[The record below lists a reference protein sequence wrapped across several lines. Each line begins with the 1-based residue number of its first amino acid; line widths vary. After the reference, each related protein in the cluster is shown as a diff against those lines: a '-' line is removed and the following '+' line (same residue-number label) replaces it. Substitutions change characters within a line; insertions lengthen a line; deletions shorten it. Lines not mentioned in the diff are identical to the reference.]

1 MHELSLVRSIL
12 EIVEAKAAEHG
23 FHRVN
28 ALKFSLGHIS
38 CVEPKALEF
47 AFAVQAKGTLAE
59 GATLEFERCPVVI
72 YCFSCKREL
81 TLKIFDSRCPK
92 CLKEEVVLVGGT
104 EELKLLELDVD

>member
-1 MHELSLVRSIL
+1 MHELSLTLSIL

-23 FHRVN
+23 FRRVN
-28 ALKFSLGHIS
+28 SLKFSLGHLS

-47 AFAVQAKGTLAE
+47 AFAIQAKGTMAE

-81 TLKIFDSRCPK
+81 TLKSFDSRCPE
-92 CLKEEVVLVGGT
+92 CSKEEVVLVGGT